1 MQSAETV
8 VSVLRARGR
17 RGLPCDELYRQLF
30 NPALFLMA
38 YGRIYANDGA
48 MTPGA
53 CGETADGMSLAKI
66 GRIIDA
72 LRHERYRFQPARRVY
87 IPKKSSRKLRPLGLP
102 SWSDKLVGEV
112 IRILLE
118 AYYEPRF
125 SGRSHGFRP
134 GRGCHTALTEV
145 ANTWSG
151 TTWFIEADIADC
163 FGSLD
168 HEIMVSILAANI
180 RDNRFLRLIRSMLRA
195 GYLEDWVWKATLSGA
210 PQGSVASPVLSN
222 IYLDRLDKYAETVLI
237 PEYTRGESRKAN
249 PAYTKVVR
257 AISAARR
264 QGDRATARALR
275 RQQRALPN
283 GDPSDPGYRRLRYI
297 RYADDHLLGFTGPK
311 AEAEQIKQ
319 RLAGFLRDELKL
331 ELSQDKTLITHART
345 QAAKFLGYE
354 ITTQHSVTYNAV
366 NGVIRLRVPRAVIK
380 AKQAPHLRHG
390 KPWHRPRLMNLD
402 DPAIISIYG
411 AEYRGLAQYYLLAGN
426 VSALHRLRWASETSM
441 LKTLAAK
448 HRSTVTK
455 MARKYKAIIVTT
467 HGSRTC
473 FEARTERPG
482 RKPLVARGGGSPL
495 KRQKKAVLD
504 DRQPAP
510 AATRRKELITR
521 LLKGQCEWC
530 ERKTMVQAHQVRKLA
545 DLARPGQQQPEWARL
560 MARMRRKTLIV
571 CAPCHQLIHDGK
583 PAATCTSTSLESR
596 MH

>member
-1 MQSAETV
+1 
-8 VSVLRARGR
+8 
-17 RGLPCDELYRQLF
+17 
-30 NPALFLMA
+30 
-38 YGRIYANDGA
+38 
-48 MTPGA
+48 
-53 CGETADGMSLAKI
+53 
-66 GRIIDA
+66 
-72 LRHERYRFQPARRVY
+72 
-87 IPKKSSRKLRPLGLP
+87 
-102 SWSDKLVGEV
+102 
-112 IRILLE
+112 
-118 AYYEPRF
+118 
-125 SGRSHGFRP
+125 
-134 GRGCHTALTEV
+134 LTEV

-411 AEYRGLAQYYLLAGN
+411 PNTGGLPSTTCSPGTSRRCTGCAGHPKPRC
-426 VSALHRLRWASETSM
+426 SR
-441 LKTLAAK
+441 
-448 HRSTVTK
+448 RSPPST
-455 MARKYKAIIVTT
+455 
-467 HGSRTC
+467 
-473 FEARTERPG
+473 
-482 RKPLVARGGGSPL
+482 
-495 KRQKKAVLD
+495 
-504 DRQPAP
+504 
-510 AATRRKELITR
+510 
-521 LLKGQCEWC
+521 
-530 ERKTMVQAHQVRKLA
+530 
-545 DLARPGQQQPEWARL
+545 ARP
-560 MARMRRKTLIV
+560 
-571 CAPCHQLIHDGK
+571 
-583 PAATCTSTSLESR
+583 
-596 MH
+596 